1 MERIQQESISNDER
15 IVQDA
20 RAWFIKINHGEFDD
34 ASRKLF
40 ENWLAAHKDHQ
51 NTYDDVC
58 IFMQETDNY
67 IRDPLCVDRYNHLL
81 TVGAKRQESYVANI
95 VEFLRQT
102 KKSCVFHKKFLLG
115 SMVASL
121 FLLLSITFIVQIF
134 INGGSYQT
142 AIGEQKTIT
151 LADGS
156 KVKLN
161 TNTKITV
168 DFSDL
173 DRSVILDQGQAY
185 FIVTK
190 NPKRPF
196 IVNFD
201 SGSVTAIG
209 TEFEVYNK
217 GQEVVVSLVEGKVK
231 VRPNQVKVITTQ
243 SDLEE
248 IVMATNYDLAIGA
261 QISLSQEHIST
272 VTKTDNKLINA
283 WQKEQLIF
291 REASLEHVVSE
302 INRYSRQRIILAQPS
317 LGDKIISGV
326 FPIDSAAAIGIIS
339 KYFDLTKSAND
350 NGDIILAQSNQL

>member
-1 MERIQQESISNDER
+1 MEKSQQDSIPSDKR
-15 IVQDA
+15 IVQEA
-20 RAWFIKINHGEFDD
+20 RAWYIKINYGEFDD

-40 ENWLAAHKDHQ
+40 ESWLAANAAHQ
-51 NTYDDVC
+51 NIYADVC

-67 IRDPLCVDRYNHLL
+67 IRDPLCVDRYKHLL

-95 VEFLRQT
+95 IEFLRQT

-115 SMVASL
+115 SMIASL
-121 FLLLSITFIVQIF
+121 FLLLSISFIIQIF
-134 INGGSYQT
+134 INEGRYQT
-142 AIGEQKTIT
+142 AIGEQKTVT

-156 KVKLN
+156 TVKLN
-161 TNTKITV
+161 TNTIITI

-173 DRSVILDQGQAY
+173 NRSVILDQGQAY
-185 FIVTK
+185 FIVAK

-231 VRPNQVKVITTQ
+231 VRPNQMKVNTTHP
-243 SDLEE
+243 DFEE
-248 IVMATNYDLAIGA
+248 IVMVADDNLATGA
-261 QISLSQEHIST
+261 QIRLSKEHMST
-272 VTKTDNKLINA
+272 VTETDNKLINA

-291 REASLEHVVSE
+291 RKASLEYVISE
-302 INRYSRQRIILAQPS
+302 INRYSHQRIILAQPS
-317 LGDKIISGV
+317 LRNKIISGV

-339 KYFDLTKSAND
+339 KYFDLTKSIND
-350 NGDIILAQSNQL
+350 NDEIILTLSNL